1 MENGD
6 VRGLEFHGTHFRKH
20 CPRPAY
26 RRLHLINLRLWKM
39 MQSTLSPGKMAFG
52 ELDDLGHASQPSL
65 FYWNNGTQASTNTST
80 CNQGA
85 GFLLPGNLGSHLPQ
99 LPWKCKLR
107 ASGKF
112 LSAAGQP
119 SCPTVSLSG
128 KCLLRHLSL
137 LRNLLIRKCTAV
149 QTDSLGRETQVY
161 KHGWGVSLVIPASL
175 SIFSTRLCPSP
186 L

>member
-1 MENGD
+1 
-6 VRGLEFHGTHFRKH
+6 
-20 CPRPAY
+20 
-26 RRLHLINLRLWKM
+26 M

-52 ELDDLGHASQPSL
+52 KLDDLGHASQPSL

-107 ASGKF
+107 ASGKS

-119 SCPTVSLSG
+119 SCPTVSLSENALLFKRTVWEG
-128 KCLLRHLSL
+128 KLRCTSMAEVSPLSFPLACPSSPLDSAHLPCSLSL
-137 LRNLLIRKCTAV
+137 LVGQLHLYPP
-149 QTDSLGRETQVY
+149 GRALQ
-161 KHGWGVSLVIPASL
+161 GS
-175 SIFSTRLCPSP
+175 C
-186 L
+186 